1 MPTVEVCLRTVQDG
15 VQVVEIREDGELQLT
30 ALLMTRSLV
39 FSEVMLA
46 KESLS
51 SEVLQALGQLMIQA
65 GGTM

>member
-1 MPTVEVCLRTVQDG
+1 LPTVEVCLRTVQDG